1 MCLFEPTKI
10 SPLKE
15 DITVYKVLKVPAEYD
30 GIDPEHIVY
39 QSPYNPKDWHLG
51 ERYSEDKEEQVE
63 SEIKRF
69 SSATVG
75 LIHCFKGLQDA
86 LNDKF
91 FHEIDAFHSGE
102 IGDRYV
108 IAEFVIPKDSKY
120 VYSGTFCYCEDCY
133 GSSDVIFKKVL
144 L

>member
-1 MCLFEPTKI
+1 MCLSNPTKI

-15 DITVYKVLKVPAEYD
+15 DITVYKVLKVPGKCY
-30 GIDPEHIVY
+30 GMTPEHTIY
-39 QSPYNPKDWHLG
+39 QSPYHPKDWRLG

-75 LIHCFKGLQDA
+75 LIHCFKGFQDA
-86 LNDKF
+86 LNDKY
-91 FHEIDAFHSGE
+91 FHEIDSLRKGE
-102 IGDRYV
+102 SRGRYV
-108 IAEFVIPKDSKY
+108 IAEFIIPKDSKY